1 LQGKPQTQALS
12 PPRHPEAML
21 AIQSLEVSFRT
32 VRVLRGISFT
42 VKAGQIVALLG
53 ANGAGKT
60 TTLRAL
66 SGLIPVGAGKIFLE
80 GEDLVGLPPHIINRR
95 GVALCPEGRRL
106 FANLTVNENLLLG
119 GYGQPRA
126 SRSRDLDWV
135 LATFPPLRERLY
147 QRAGTL
153 SGGEQQMVAL
163 GRALMSRPR
172 LLLLDEPSLGLA
184 PLLVG
189 EVFRIITEINQ
200 KGTTVL
206 LVEQNAHAAL
216 EIAHFA
222 FVLENGQLV
231 LQGTGEELLAH
242 PHLQEAYLGG
252 SLEGGEV

>member
-1 LQGKPQTQALS
+1 MPS
-12 PPRHPEAML
+12 EPML
-21 AIQSLEVSFRT
+21 AIQSLEVSFGA
-32 VRVLRGISFT
+32 VRVLRGISFS
-42 VKAGQIVALLG
+42 VEAGQIVALLG

-60 TTLRAL
+60 TTLRAI
-66 SGLIPVGAGKIFLE
+66 SGLVQVTSGQILLE
-80 GEDLVGLPPHIINRR
+80 GDDLVGLPPHVINHR
-95 GVALCPEGRRL
+95 GLALCPEGRRL

-119 GYGQPRA
+119 GYGRPKA

-135 LATFPPLRERLY
+135 LAAFPRLRERLH
-147 QRAGTL
+147 QQAGTL

-172 LLLLDEPSLGLA
+172 VLLLDEPSLGLA
-184 PLLVG
+184 PLLVS

-200 KGTTVL
+200 KGATVL

-216 EIAHFA
+216 DIADFA
-222 FVLENGQLV
+222 YVLENGRLV

-252 SLEGGEV
+252 SLEARK